1 MNAWWERLRRT
12 EWFGLLLVLVVGAL
26 VLAAVKQSFLSPFN
40 IYVILLGFSLSIMV
54 AMSQMVI
61 IAIGQMNLSVGA
73 IGGLVAISFA
83 GMMEVWGLPIPVAIL
98 AGLAI
103 GILCGCL
110 NGVLTVITGITA
122 FIITLATLSIFKGIN
137 LGITEA
143 QPFYQIPAAVKWFG
157 NASIGPV
164 PYLVLLPILAAVAM
178 WYLMNRAVIGRQML
192 AVGGNA
198 HAASLSGIS
207 VGRTVVAAHAI
218 SGGLAGIG
226 GMLAVARLQ
235 IGQPTIGGD
244 WLIIS
249 FAAPVIG
256 GAVLTGG
263 QVSVIG
269 TCLGVLIVTLISNA
283 LVLLAID
290 PFFVQLL
297 LGALILGAVGLNR
310 YREVKAEAFRA
321 RAHGA
326 LA

>member
-1 MNAWWERLRRT
+1 MRGAWENLRRT
-12 EWFGLLLVLVVGAL
+12 EWFGLLLIAIVGAL
-26 VLAAVKQSFLSPFN
+26 ILAAVKQSFLSTFN
-40 IYVILLGFSLSIMV
+40 VYVMLLGFSISIMV
-54 AMSQMVI
+54 SMSQMVI

-83 GMMEVWGLPIPVAIL
+83 GFMEVWGLPIPLAIL

-103 GILCGCL
+103 GVLCGFL
-110 NGVLTVITGITA
+110 NGILTVITGITA

-143 QPFYQIPAAVKWFG
+143 QPFYEVPAVVKWFG
-157 NASIGPV
+157 NASIGPI
-164 PYLVLLPILAAVAM
+164 PYLVILPILAAIAM

-198 HAASLSGIS
+198 HAAGLSGIS

-218 SGGLAGIG
+218 SGGLAAIA
-226 GMLAVARLQ
+226 GMLVVARLQ
-235 IGQPTIGGD
+235 IGQPTIGDD

-263 QVSVIG
+263 HVSVIG
-269 TCLGVLIVTLISNA
+269 TCLGVIIVTLVSNA

-310 YREVKAEAFRA
+310 YREVKAEAHRG
-321 RAHGA
+321 RTQEAHA
-326 LA
+326 